1 MEKEKI
7 ERINQLAHKSKTVGL
22 TIEESVEQDKLRKEY
37 IAAWKQSLVSQL
49 ENTYIVTPDGKK
61 TKVKRKSEK
70 EKEEKK

>member
-22 TIEESVEQDKLRKEY
+22 TIEESIEQDKLRKEY

-70 EKEEKK
+70 EEEKK

>member
-1 MEKEKI
+1 MEKDKI

-61 TKVKRKSEK
+61 TKVKKKSEK
-70 EKEEKK
+70 ENENK

>member
-61 TKVKRKSEK
+61 TKVKKKSEK
-70 EKEEKK
+70 EEEKK

>member
-70 EKEEKK
+70 EEKK

>member
-7 ERINQLAHKSKTVGL
+7 ERINQLAHKSKTIGL

>member
-7 ERINQLAHKSKTVGL
+7 ERINTLAHKSKTIGL

-61 TKVKRKSEK
+61 TKVKKKSEK
-70 EKEEKK
+70 KKEEKK

>member
-61 TKVKRKSEK
+61 TKVKKKSER
-70 EKEEKK
+70 EKENK